1 MVAVFEIMNVM
12 EDPTNSRPDSNAHN
26 IQIPQ
31 IGGKIRT
38 IPMSAGDILFMLG
51 ANGAGKSSLMQ
62 RIYSQHQKKAHWI
75 SALRQT
81 FFVRDFQML
90 RPQERDSVD
99 RDIRDRGVKPESR
112 WTDRDAGSKP
122 NIAITNLIN
131 MTQMQSRRIADFVYR
146 GNSNDASQYAHNHKQ
161 PLEIMGHLLQQ
172 SNLPI
177 TLELDD
183 NEKILAHKKGSEPY
197 SIAQLSD
204 GERNVILIASEVLA
218 AQPGTMVLIDEP
230 ERHLHRSII
239 SPLLKALFAM
249 RSDCAFVVS
258 THEVTLPIDNP
269 DSKTLLVRDCTYIE
283 RITKKS
289 EIRLEKLGEAVS
301 RINAAKKIV
310 KGWDTDLME
319 SGNEIDKEVMRD
331 ILGARRRLLF
341 VEGAEESLDKPL
353 YSLIFPDVSVIP
365 KQDSKSVEHAVMSI
379 RDLEQLHWVVAYGI
393 IDRDARTQ
401 DDVEQLKEHRIYS
414 LDVHSV
420 ESIYYDPQVRKA
432 VGERMAK
439 VVGVDAITLLEEA
452 ENAALE
458 AIKGSA
464 RHLSEQ
470 KAEHKLRQEIFDH
483 LPNRK
488 KNALNEPICIR
499 LDVPAILESESER
512 LRRAIKSRDLDSI
525 IACYPVRESPALVR
539 LAKGLGFQG
548 RREYEHAVLELLRDE
563 PQLLVHVKGL
573 LGTLSTDIEEHR

>member
-90 RPQERDSVD
+90 RPQERDSVE

-258 THEVTLPIDNP
+258 THEATLPIDNP

-289 EIRLEKLGEAVS
+289 EISLEKLGEAVS
-301 RINAAKKIV
+301 QINAAKKTV

-341 VEGAEESLDKPL
+341 VEGAEESLDKSL

>member
-1 MVAVFEIMNVM
+1 MNVM
-12 EDPTNSRPDSNAHN
+12 ENPTNSHPDSNAHN

-81 FFVRDFQML
+81 FFVQDFQML
-90 RPQERDSVD
+90 RPQERDNVE
-99 RDIRDRGVKPESR
+99 RGIRDRGAKPESR

-131 MTQMQSRRIADFVYR
+131 MTQTQSRRISDLVYR

-161 PLEIMGHLLQQ
+161 PLEIMDHLLQQ

-218 AQPGTMVLIDEP
+218 AQSGTMVLIDEP

-249 RSDCAFVVS
+249 RSDCTFVVS

-289 EIRLEKLGEAVS
+289 EIKLEELEEAVS
-301 RINAAKKIV
+301 QIKAAKKTV

-341 VEGAEESLDKPL
+341 VEGAEGSLDKPL

-365 KQDSKSVEHAVMSI
+365 KQDSKSVEHAVTSI

-401 DDVEQLKEHRIYS
+401 DDVERLKKCGIYS
-414 LDVHSV
+414 L
-420 ESIYYDPQVRKA
+420 ESIYYDPQVRKMA
-432 VGERMAK
+432 GERMAK
-439 VVGVDAITLLEEA
+439 VMGADAITLLEEA

-464 RHLSEQ
+464 RHLSEL
-470 KAEHKLRQEIFDH
+470 KAEHKMRQEIFDH

-488 KNALNEPICIR
+488 KDALSEPICIY
-499 LDVPAILESESER
+499 LDGPAILESESER
-512 LRRAIKSRDLDSI
+512 LSRAIKSRDLDFI

-539 LAKGLGFQG
+539 LVKELKFQG
-548 RREYEHAVLELLRDE
+548 RREYERTVLELLKDE

>member
-1 MVAVFEIMNVM
+1 MNVM
-12 EDPTNSRPDSNAHN
+12 ENPTNSRPDSNAHN

-31 IGGKIRT
+31 IGGKTRT

-51 ANGAGKSSLMQ
+51 VNGAGKSSLMQ
-62 RIYSQHQKKAHWI
+62 HIYSQHQKKAHWI

-90 RPQERDSVD
+90 RPQEMNSRE
-99 RDIRDRGVKPESR
+99 RDIRDRWANPESR

-122 NIAITNLIN
+122 NITITNLIN
-131 MTQMQSRRIADFVYR
+131 MIQMQSRRIADLVYR

-161 PLEIMGHLLQQ
+161 PLEIMNHLLQQ

-183 NEKILAHKKGSEPY
+183 NEKILARKKGSEPY

-218 AQPGTMVLIDEP
+218 VSPGTMILIDEP

-239 SPLLKALFAM
+239 TPLLKALFAM
-249 RSDCAFVVS
+249 RFDCAFVVS

-269 DSKTLLVRDCTYIE
+269 DSKTLLVRDCTYKE
-283 RITKKS
+283 KTTKNS
-289 EIRLEKLGEAVS
+289 GTSHNELEEAAS
-301 RINAAKKIV
+301 QIKMAKKTV
-310 KGWDTDLME
+310 KGWDTDLVE
-319 SGNEIDKEVMRD
+319 SGNGIDKEVMRD
-331 ILGARRRLLF
+331 ILGARSRLLF
-341 VEGAEESLDKPL
+341 VEGTEESLDKPL

-365 KQDSKSVEHAVMSI
+365 KQDSKSVEHAVTSI
-379 RDLEQLHWVVAYGI
+379 RDLAQLHWAVAYGI

-401 DDVEQLKEHRIYS
+401 DDVERLKECGIYS

-420 ESIYYDPQVRKA
+420 ESIYYDPQVRKMA
-432 VGERMAK
+432 GERMAK
-439 VVGVDAITLLEEA
+439 VVGADAITLLEEA

-464 RHLSEQ
+464 RHLSEL
-470 KAEHKLRQEIFDH
+470 KAEHKMRQEIFDH

-488 KNALNEPICIR
+488 KNALNESICIR
-499 LDVPAILESESER
+499 LDGPAILESESER
-512 LRRAIKSRDLDSI
+512 LSRAIKSRDLDSI

-539 LAKGLGFQG
+539 LVKELKFQG
-548 RREYEHAVLELLRDE
+548 RREYEQAVLGLLKDE

-573 LGTLSTDIEEHR
+573 LGTLPTDIEEYQ

>member
-1 MVAVFEIMNVM
+1 MVAVFKIMNVM
-12 EDPTNSRPDSNAHN
+12 EDTTNSRPDSNTHSL
-26 IQIPQ
+26 QIPQ
-31 IGGKIRT
+31 ISGKTRT
-38 IPMSAGDILFMLG
+38 ISMSAGDILFVLG

-62 RIYSQHQKKAHWI
+62 RIYSRHREKAHWI

-81 FFVRDFQML
+81 FFVRDFQVL
-90 RPQERDSVD
+90 RSHEKNDTEKTIHD
-99 RDIRDRGVKPESR
+99 REAAPESR
-112 WTDRDAGSKP
+112 WTDRHAATKP
-122 NIAITNLIN
+122 NIAITNLIS
-131 MTQMQSRRIADFVYR
+131 MVQTHTSAIADLVYR
-146 GNSNDASQYAHNHKQ
+146 GNSNGASQYASDHKH
-161 PLEIMGHLLQQ
+161 PLEIMSRLLQQ
-172 SNLPI
+172 SNLPV
-177 TLELDD
+177 TLELDG
-183 NEKILAHKKGSEPY
+183 NEKMLARKKGSEPY

-218 AQPGTMVLIDEP
+218 VSPGTMVLIDEP

-249 RSDCAFVVS
+249 RSDCSFVVS

-283 RITKKS
+283 KITKKP
-289 EIRLEKLGEAVS
+289 EISFEEFEEAVS
-301 RINAAKKIV
+301 QIKAAKKTV
-310 KGWDTDLME
+310 KGWDTDLVE
-319 SGNEIDKEVMRD
+319 SGNGIDKEVMRD

-414 LDVHSV
+414 LNVHSV

-439 VVGVDAITLLEEA
+439 VVGVDAIALLEEA

-458 AIKGSA
+458 AIKRST
-464 RHLSEQ
+464 RHLSEL

-499 LDVPAILESESER
+499 LDGPAILESESRR
-512 LRRAIKSRDLDSI
+512 LSRAIKSRDLDSI

-539 LAKGLGFQG
+539 LAKGLRFQG
-548 RREYEHAVLELLRDE
+548 RMEYEQAVLELLKDE
-563 PQLLVHVKGL
+563 PQFLVHVKGL
-573 LGTLSTDIEEHR
+573 LGTLPTDIEEHR

>member
-12 EDPTNSRPDSNAHN
+12 ENPTNSRPDSNAHN

-90 RPQERDSVD
+90 RPQERNSRE
-99 RDIRDRGVKPESR
+99 RDIRDRGANPESR

-122 NIAITNLIN
+122 NITITNLIN
-131 MTQMQSRRIADFVYR
+131 MTQMQSRRIADLVYR

-161 PLEIMGHLLQQ
+161 PLEIMSHLLQQ

-204 GERNVILIASEVLA
+204 GERNVILIASEVLDVS
-218 AQPGTMVLIDEP
+218 PGTMILIDEP

-249 RSDCAFVVS
+249 RFDCAFVVS
-258 THEVTLPIDNP
+258 THEVALPIDNP
-269 DSKTLLVRDCTYIE
+269 DSKTLLVRDCTYKE
-283 RITKKS
+283 KTTKNS
-289 EIRLEKLGEAVS
+289 GTSLNELEEAALQ
-301 RINAAKKIV
+301 IKMAKKTV
-310 KGWDTDLME
+310 KGWDTDLVE
-319 SGNEIDKEVMRD
+319 SGNGIDKEVMRD
-331 ILGARRRLLF
+331 ILGARSRLLF
-341 VEGAEESLDKPL
+341 VEGTEESLDKPL
-353 YSLIFPDVSVIP
+353 YNLIFPDVSVIP
-365 KQDSKSVEHAVMSI
+365 KQDSKSVEHAVTSI

-401 DDVEQLKEHRIYS
+401 DDVERLKKCGIYA

-420 ESIYYDPQVRKA
+420 ESIYYDPQVRKMA
-432 VGERMAK
+432 GERMAK
-439 VVGVDAITLLEEA
+439 VMGADAITLLEEA

-464 RHLSEQ
+464 RHLSEL
-470 KAEHKLRQEIFDH
+470 KAEHKMRQEIFDH

-488 KNALNEPICIR
+488 KDALNKPICIH
-499 LDVPAILESESER
+499 LDGPAILESESER
-512 LRRAIKSRDLDSI
+512 LSRAIKSRDLDFI

-539 LAKGLGFQG
+539 LVKELKFQG
-548 RREYEHAVLELLRDE
+548 RREYERTVLELLKDE

-573 LGTLSTDIEEHR
+573 LGTLPTDIEEHR